1 MKSHDSRSVAAA
13 YSQERAGQWTG
24 GECGDR
30 KGQEGVAGAFVG
42 WWIAAVF
49 PEILDLLPLP
59 TQTAIPPQGL
69 TAYSTLTVTAAGYKR
84 VKQEKTG
91 HDCV

>member
-1 MKSHDSRSVAAA
+1 MKSHDSQSVAAA
-13 YSQERAGQWTG
+13 FSQERAGQWTG
-24 GECGDR
+24 VECGDR
-30 KGQEGVAGAFVG
+30 KGQEGVAGAVAM
-42 WWIAAVF
+42 WWIAAGF

-59 TQTAIPPQGL
+59 TLTAIPPQGL
-69 TAYSTLTVTAAGYKR
+69 TAYSTLTVTAADSKR